1 MFIPVVFCGG
11 QYNHLIVRALRE
23 LGVESRLVP
32 MTTIKLESLEAMEID
47 GLVMGG
53 GPYSVRDGLEQFGD
67 LPRIV
72 MEANFPILGICLT
85 HQLIGKLLGGEV
97 VKGSK
102 PEFGKITVYVIDED
116 DILRG
121 LSPSFEAWA
130 SHNDEVV
137 RTGKESFE
145 VLAYS
150 DFCSVEALKDRRR
163 PIYGVQFHIEV
174 ADTPRGK
181 EVLSNFIEVCRR

>member
-1 MFIPVVFCGG
+1 M
-11 QYNHLIVRALRE
+11 IVRALRE
-23 LGVESRLVP
+23 LGVESRLIP
-32 MTTIKLESLEAMEID
+32 MATIKLEDLEKLGVD

-53 GPYSVRDGLEQFGD
+53 GPHSVRDGLEQFGE
-67 LPRIV
+67 LPRIIR
-72 MEANFPILGICLT
+72 EAEFPILGICLT

-116 DILRG
+116 DILKG

-137 RTGKESFE
+137 KTGRESFE

-163 PIYGVQFHIEV
+163 LIYGVQFHVEV

-181 EVLSNFIEVCRR
+181 EVLSNFIKVCRR